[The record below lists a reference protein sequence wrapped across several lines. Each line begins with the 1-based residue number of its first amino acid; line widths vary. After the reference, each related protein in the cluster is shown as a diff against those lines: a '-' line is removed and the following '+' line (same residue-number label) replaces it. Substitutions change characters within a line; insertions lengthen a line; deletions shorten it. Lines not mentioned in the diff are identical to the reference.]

1 MRVRRL
7 TQGLL
12 IILRVWFSYLCMLA
26 VMTYNVGCV
35 LAVVG
40 GLALSYAIL
49 GFSPAEVIVV
59 PNVGKINPSSR
70 SATTNTM

>member
-1 MRVRRL
+1 
-7 TQGLL
+7 
-12 IILRVWFSYLCMLA
+12 MLA

-40 GLALSYAIL
+40 GLALSYFIL

-59 PNVGKINPSSR
+59 PNIGHLNPSNR